1 MPVALFSVFLPES
14 CAPSAKVG
22 RGQGLS
28 LGPQGWVLG
37 QPQGGLLHT
46 LLSVPALPI
55 EAGPVAQMR
64 LASLWGRVRSVLG

>member
-28 LGPQGWVLG
+28 LDPQGWILG
-37 QPQGGLLHT
+37 HPRGGLLPT

-55 EAGPVAQMR
+55 EAGPVVQMS
-64 LASLWGRVRSVLG
+64 LASPQGRARSVSG